1 MSEPVTPHFT
11 RAELEAALEHFRGTF
26 LQTPPPFSAKKI
38 AGTPA
43 YRLARKHIAVELEPV
58 EVQVFA
64 LDLLEFDGATARICV
79 RCSAGT
85 YVRGIAHDVGR
96 VLGCGA
102 FLTALRRTASGEFT
116 ESQARTLEALEE
128 LAREGR
134 IGTGAD
140 SSRERAA
147 GDPQRVPW
155 MRLPPAKSARAR
167 ISACRL
173 LWIAPARST

>member
-1 MSEPVTPHFT
+1 MLA
-11 RAELEAALEHFRGTF
+11 RFRGTI

-64 LDLLEFDGATARICV
+64 LDLVEFDGTTARIRV

-85 YVRGIAHDVGR
+85 YLRGIAHDVGQQ
-96 VLGCGA
+96 LGCGA

-128 LAREGR
+128 LARGR
-134 IGTGAD
+134 SVGPGAD
-140 SSRERAA
+140 SGRAGTA
-147 GDPQRVPW
+147 GDSERDRGCAHRRPN
-155 MRLPPAKSARAR
+155 PA
-167 ISACRL
+167 
-173 LWIAPARST
+173 WQGFPAVAVRGKGRCEVRKGGQSRKAI